1 MREGKD
7 MKKQKRIVIAL
18 ALAFIIFSLA
28 GCAKSS
34 FGEIQ
39 ETLLSDESVVVNQE
53 TTETI
58 ESEPEDEVI
67 ETSVVATAET
77 TIGETNTQGT
87 TEMTVETSETT
98 ATYVS
103 PTIAPTVRPT
113 TAPAPNTGS
122 GETTFVCPI
131 CGDIYGE
138 QDLYDSH
145 IRNAHVTPTP
155 VPTSTPRPTTA
166 PTATPTPAYTQ
177 TRVRETWR
185 STGRWANNDIE
196 LAATYGVTLPTPPTI
211 TYVVYQYP
219 DGRRE
224 TDLSGSG
231 YSSWGAFENAVFG
244 TTVMI
249 NGEEYW
255 CTNYGT
261 YSDGYNGGSGLISSR
276 TEALINGVW
285 QPI

>member
-7 MKKQKRIVIAL
+7 MKKHKRIVIAL
-18 ALAFIIFSLA
+18 ALAFIISSLA

-34 FGEIQ
+34 SGEIQ
-39 ETLLSDESVVVNQE
+39 ETLLSDESIVVNQE
-53 TTETI
+53 TTETF
-58 ESEPEDEVI
+58 ESELEDEII
-67 ETSVVATAET
+67 ETSVDATAET
-77 TIGETNTQGT
+77 TIGETNTRET
-87 TEMTVETSETT
+87 TEIAVETTETT
-98 ATYVS
+98 SDSVS

-113 TAPAPNTGS
+113 TAPVPNTGS

-145 IRNAHVTPTP
+145 VRNAHVTPTP

-177 TRVRETWR
+177 TRVRTVRTSISGW
-185 STGRWANNDIE
+185 TNQIIA
-196 LAATYGVTLPTPPTI
+196 LASENGVTLPNISI
-211 TYVVYQYP
+211 TYVEYNYS
-219 DGRRE
+219 DGRTE
-224 TDLSGSG
+224 LDLSGSG
-231 YSSWGAFENAVFG
+231 YSSWTEFEDAVFNL
-244 TTVMI
+244 TVII

-255 CTNYGT
+255 CTNYGGT
-261 YSDGYNGGSGLISSR
+261 GIVSSR